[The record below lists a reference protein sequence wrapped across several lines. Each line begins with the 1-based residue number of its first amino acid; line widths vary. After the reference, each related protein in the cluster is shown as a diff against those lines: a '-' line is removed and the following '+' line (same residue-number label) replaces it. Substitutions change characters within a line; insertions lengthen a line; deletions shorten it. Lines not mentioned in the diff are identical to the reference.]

1 MNVAGRIER
10 IIMGVLQQALRDSG
24 LPGIRI
30 VGTAP
35 HTDLLRTWCERNAGT
50 IAVSKEGLAAAASSK
65 TELLLGGRT
74 DEAAVYPFGDLY
86 HTQLEELAGREAT
99 TEAIAVD
106 DALTRFFDERRP
118 WVEASAQLAESER
131 SRIYE
136 SLERARW
143 QRKHCG
149 LIPKIGARTLG
160 IDLYA

>member
-1 MNVAGRIER
+1 MNVASRIER

-35 HTDLLRTWCERNAGT
+35 HTDLLRSWCERHGGT

-65 TELLLGGRT
+65 TELLLGGHT

-86 HTQLEELAGREAT
+86 HTQLEELAGREVTAET
-99 TEAIAVD
+99 KALD
-106 DALTRFFDERRP
+106 DALMKFFDERRP
-118 WVEASAQLAESER
+118 WPEASAEIAEPER
-131 SRIYE
+131 TKVYE